1 MDTHV
6 GDGIQSDIAPYP
18 HPRLPFYRVEQS
30 TCLDG
35 TFNRWNTTPFQ
46 AQGRLWISAEPL
58 ANFQARPCGSRCRLD
73 FLIHLRP
80 GAPGHSLMQSH
91 KGGSRRRQALRGGGG
106 WRRELSVV
114 RNVPHFDHGRGAR
127 ATVLPLVNR
136 Q

>member
-91 KGGSRRRQALRGGGG
+91 KGGSRRRRAPGGRAG
-106 WRRELSVV
+106 WRRQSQ
-114 RNVPHFDHGRGAR
+114 PHQSKPTAGAQRGHAATDPAR
-127 ATVLPLVNR
+127 SRT
-136 Q
+136 